1 MKGWFLKITDF
12 AEELLEDLNTLK
24 NWPEKVKLMQKNWI
38 GKSTGALID
47 FHIPEINDKVTVF
60 STRPDTLFGASF
72 IAISPEHELV
82 NILKNNYPNSFH
94 NCIYFTY
101 K

>member
-12 AEELLEDLNTLK
+12 AEDLLEDLKSLR

-38 GKSTGALID
+38 GKSLGARID
-47 FHIPEINDKVTVF
+47 FYIKEIDYKITVF

-72 IAISPEHELV
+72 IALSPEHELV
-82 NILKNNYPNSFH
+82 NELKKNYPE
-94 NCIYFTY
+94 I
-101 K
+101 